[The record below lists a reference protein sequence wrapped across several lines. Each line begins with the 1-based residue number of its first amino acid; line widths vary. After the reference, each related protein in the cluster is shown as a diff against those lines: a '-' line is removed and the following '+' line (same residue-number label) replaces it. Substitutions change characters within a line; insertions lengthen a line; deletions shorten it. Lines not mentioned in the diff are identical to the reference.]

1 MKKLFFFIVSF
12 FLLFP
17 LTIHA
22 AQYAIDQDH
31 AEIGFAVKHM
41 VITNVKGAFRE
52 YNAEFV
58 VDENNKLVSL
68 NADIGVSSIDT
79 RIQKRDDHLRSPD
92 FFDVAKYPKITFATS
107 KIIPLAGNSYKV
119 KGLLKIKDT
128 EREIELDGEMRG
140 PVKDPWGNQ
149 RMGILLTGQID
160 RRNFNVTY
168 NKILETGGL
177 LIDNEVKIH
186 LEGEGILTK

>member
-1 MKKLFFFIVSF
+1 MKKLIIFIFSL
-12 FLLFP
+12 LLFSP
-17 LTIHA
+17 LAVHA
-22 AQYAIDQDH
+22 DQYVIDSDH

-52 YNAEFV
+52 YNVGFE
-58 VDENNKLVSL
+58 VDKDNKLVSL
-68 NADIGVSSIDT
+68 KANIVVSSIDT
-79 RIQKRDDHLRSPD
+79 RIQKRDDHLRSAD
-92 FFDVAKYPKITFATS
+92 FFEVAKYPEITFVTTS
-107 KIIPLAGNSYKV
+107 VVPDDRNTYKL

-128 EREIELDGEMRG
+128 EREINLDGELTG

-149 RMGILLTGQID
+149 RIGIVLRGQID

-186 LEGEGILTK
+186 LEGEGILNK